1 MPGLTSLLRPI
12 PQLHH
17 LPSFLLTPSLL
28 PSALT
33 VHQQLLDLSP
43 SLLENGLVLL
53 MPHQQRNAL
62 ALLLSTSLQ
71 NPRSTLSISAIDLI
85 DSQTIDM
92 LVDYWEQA
100 IFSPDRVWESVFPTI
115 VSVDKNSGGGKPD
128 KGYKGR
134 LPTVLPPT
142 AAESPDVALEEQETL
157 ERETN
162 LTQGALLSLASSL
175 STLPSSSDL
184 PESLH
189 NLLKTS
195 QLYST
200 LSSPQS
206 LVRKSAWGLVGV
218 LAEKWES
225 VCKDMIESLS
235 VEVGKNAWSEQ
246 EGTVRASM
254 GEPVVLFFKS
264 AYQRSLIF
272 GLLSR
277 WRAADT
283 VVFAEFPDTWELS
296 SPDDD
301 DEDDIEEEAAGDD
314 TASPT
319 PEAVKNKTF
328 PTYESFL
335 AFLQSGCRGAAVQSY
350 PLLVILLSTLPESVR
365 AFDHLLKLDFG
376 CLLTP
381 LYFLP
386 DRFSLSLNQPSVL
399 TSPRSGPAST
409 HCLRPT
415 ARHEKPSTPPSSNCS
430 RSSCREPRR
439 PRTSTPF

>member
-1 MPGLTSLLRPI
+1 
-12 PQLHH
+12 
-17 LPSFLLTPSLL
+17 
-28 PSALT
+28 
-33 VHQQLLDLSP
+33 
-43 SLLENGLVLL
+43 

-71 NPRSTLSISAIDLI
+71 NPRSTLSTSVIDLT

-134 LPTVLPPT
+134 LPTILPPT

-175 STLPSSSDL
+175 SILPSSSDL

-225 VCKDMIESLS
+225 FCKEMIESLS

-254 GEPVVLFFKS
+254 GEPVILFFKS
-264 AYQRSLIF
+264 PYR
-272 GLLSR
+272 LSNLR
-277 WRAADT
+277 
-283 VVFAEFPDTWELS
+283 PL
-296 SPDDD
+296 
-301 DEDDIEEEAAGDD
+301 IEEAG
-314 TASPT
+314 
-319 PEAVKNKTF
+319 
-328 PTYESFL
+328 
-335 AFLQSGCRGAAVQSY
+335 G
-350 PLLVILLSTLPESVR
+350 
-365 AFDHLLKLDFG
+365 
-376 CLLTP
+376 
-381 LYFLP
+381 
-386 DRFSLSLNQPSVL
+386 
-399 TSPRSGPAST
+399 
-409 HCLRPT
+409 
-415 ARHEKPSTPPSSNCS
+415 
-430 RSSCREPRR
+430 
-439 PRTSTPF
+439 

>member
-1 MPGLTSLLRPI
+1 MLWPI

-43 SLLENGLVLL
+43 FLLENGLVLL

-71 NPRSTLSISAIDLI
+71 NPRSTLSTSVIDLT

-134 LPTVLPPT
+134 LPTILPPT

-175 STLPSSSDL
+175 SILPSSSDL

-225 VCKDMIESLS
+225 FCKEMIESLS

-254 GEPVVLFFKS
+254 GEPVILFFKS
-264 AYQRSLIF
+264 PYR
-272 GLLSR
+272 LSNLR
-277 WRAADT
+277 
-283 VVFAEFPDTWELS
+283 PL
-296 SPDDD
+296 
-301 DEDDIEEEAAGDD
+301 IEEAG
-314 TASPT
+314 
-319 PEAVKNKTF
+319 
-328 PTYESFL
+328 
-335 AFLQSGCRGAAVQSY
+335 G
-350 PLLVILLSTLPESVR
+350 
-365 AFDHLLKLDFG
+365 
-376 CLLTP
+376 
-381 LYFLP
+381 
-386 DRFSLSLNQPSVL
+386 
-399 TSPRSGPAST
+399 
-409 HCLRPT
+409 
-415 ARHEKPSTPPSSNCS
+415 
-430 RSSCREPRR
+430 
-439 PRTSTPF
+439 